1 MQRKVRGMFL
11 VLLAVLFLAT
21 ATSGCGRSVSEDS
34 RLSEREQAKTP
45 AAGETQEPSS
55 VDKLAEKKVLLVI
68 APKDFRDEE
77 FFVPRRIFEEKG
89 AVVTVAS
96 NKKGTATGMLGGTV
110 EPDAV
115 FSEVSPAECDAV
127 VIAGGTGSK
136 VYLWDDKELRRI
148 VQEAYG
154 QGKIVA
160 AICLSPV
167 VLARAGCLKGK
178 EATVFP
184 DPAAVRELK
193 AAGVKY
199 VDRDVVTAGSIVTAR
214 DPRGAEEFARTVA
227 RLLSGRQG

>member
-1 MQRKVRGMFL
+1 MRQKVMRMFL
-11 VLLAVLFLAT
+11 VLLAVLFLAM
-21 ATSGCGRSVSEDS
+21 ATGGCGKGTPETARPSEHG
-34 RLSEREQAKTP
+34 QAKPP

-55 VDKLAEKKVLLVI
+55 VGELAGKKVLLVV
-68 APKDFRDEE
+68 APRDFRDEE

-115 FSEVSPAECDAV
+115 FSEVRPADYDAV
-127 VIAGGTGSK
+127 VIAGGAGSK
-136 VYLWDDKELRRI
+136 VYLWDYKELRRI
-148 VQEAYG
+148 VREAYG

-178 EATVFP
+178 EAAVFP

-199 VDRDVVTAGSIVTAR
+199 VDRGVVTAGSIVTAR
-214 DPRGAEEFARTVA
+214 DPQSAEEFARAVA